1 MVCASCRR
9 KATRTRQS
17 TEPGVL
23 AMNGAA
29 NKLPN
34 VAIVGRPNVGKSALF
49 NRLIGRRIA
58 IVHDQPGITR
68 DRISA
73 VCTRGTQPF
82 VLWDTGGIAGTG
94 ESELTAQVRH
104 AVEEAIR
111 ESDILL
117 FLVDA
122 KDGLSPID
130 QEVARMLR
138 RSHKHVVL
146 VINKIDNE
154 RQENLAADFASLGF
168 QQSQSISVEHNRG
181 ISELLETTSQLLP
194 SPFAATDIKPQIR
207 PRTDSLCRTSH
218 PPRDGFATANLKHP
232 IAIAIIGRPNVGKSS
247 LINSILRSERAI
259 VSELPGTTRDSV
271 DISYERGGRKFLF
284 IDTAGIRRR
293 GKQSSSV
300 EVFSVMRAERSIR
313 RADLCILIVDL
324 IMGVTAQDKRIA
336 GLIQKAGKAAIVV
349 LNKWDLIRPKRRE
362 KQTIAQLIDET
373 RNRIFFLD
381 YAPVLVASALTGE
394 NTGKLFALVERV
406 RRAAQQRIGT
416 GVLNRS
422 LQTAFAANPPPMIS
436 ARRLKL
442 FYATQTRSGGLPW
455 HARSPASA
463 GRRRQSAERALAK
476 APVVEK
482 ALQPPEFVLF
492 VNEPRLLK
500 ETYRRYL
507 EAQIRK
513 AQPYPGL
520 PIILTL
526 RPRSE
531 NAARAS
537 RLRTK
542 IKRNLKGLR
551 HV

>member
-1 MVCASCRR
+1 
-9 KATRTRQS
+9 
-17 TEPGVL
+17 
-23 AMNGAA
+23 MNGAV
-29 NKLPN
+29 NNLPN

-82 VLWDTGGIAGTG
+82 VVWDTGGIAGAG
-94 ESELTAQVRH
+94 ESELAVQVRH
-104 AVEEAIR
+104 AVQEAIHN
-111 ESDILL
+111 SDVLL

-130 QEVARMLR
+130 QELARLLR
-138 RSHKHVVL
+138 KSHKPVVL

-168 QQSQSISVEHNRG
+168 QQTNSISAEHNRG
-181 ISELLETTSQLLP
+181 IFELLETTGQLLP
-194 SPFAATDIKPQIR
+194 SPTAARDIKPQ
-207 PRTDSLCRTSH
+207 TS
-218 PPRDGFATANLKHP
+218 NLKP
-232 IAIAIIGRPNVGKSS
+232 PVAIAIIGRPNVGKSS
-247 LINSILRSERAI
+247 LINSILRSDRAI

-271 DISYERGGRKFLF
+271 DISYERDGQKFLF

-293 GKQSSSV
+293 GRHSSSV

-313 RADLCILIVDL
+313 RADVCVLIVDL
-324 IMGVTAQDKRIA
+324 TMGVTAQDKRIA
-336 GLIQKAGKAAIVV
+336 GLIQKAAKAAIVV

-362 KQTIAQLIDET
+362 KQAIAQLVDET
-373 RNRIFFLD
+373 RARIFFLD

-394 NTGKLFALVERV
+394 NIDKLFALVERV

-416 GVLNRS
+416 GVLNR
-422 LQTAFAANPPPMIS
+422 LLRTAFAANPPPMIS
-436 ARRLKL
+436 GRRLKL
-442 FYATQTRSGGLPW
+442 FYAAQ
-455 HARSPASA
+455 ASDK
-463 GRRRQSAERALAK
+463 RDRQ
-476 APVVEK
+476 
-482 ALQPPEFVLF
+482 LQPPEFVLF
-492 VNEPRLLK
+492 VNEPRLLP

-507 EAQIRK
+507 EARIRK

-526 RPRSE
+526 RPRSK
-531 NAARAS
+531 NLARAS
-537 RLRTK
+537 RVRTK
-542 IKRNLKGLR
+542 
-551 HV
+551 